1 MMSQI
6 DFQKEVIE
14 ASNEQ
19 PIVVDFWAP
28 WCGPCQYL
36 GPVLEALEK
45 EQTGWKLLKVN
56 VDENQEISQQYGIR
70 GIPDVRLFVNGK
82 EIDRFTGALP
92 KNQIEKW
99 LTKNIPDERDEAL
112 QKILNAATDK
122 KSAIDKLQQLVVQN
136 PDYLK
141 AKLALAE
148 NILWENPDAAI
159 ELVKPV
165 GITHEQ
171 FPTAEAIKTIAG
183 FLNTDINPA
192 LPIDDK
198 LQTAQKA
205 LKGGDQEVAL
215 PLLIEAVMLNKS
227 HMDELARKVTIA
239 IFNLLG
245 PDHELTKKYRRRFD
259 MALY

>member
-1 MMSQI
+1 MSQI
-6 DFQKEVIE
+6 DFRKEVIE

-19 PIVVDFWAP
+19 PILVDFWAP

-45 EQTGWKLLKVN
+45 EQTEWKLLKVN

-70 GIPDVRLFVNGK
+70 GIPDVRLFIKGK

-112 QKILNAATDK
+112 QKILESTADK
-122 KSAIDKLQQLVVQN
+122 KSIEDQLYNFIGQN
-136 PDYLK
+136 SDYLK
-141 AKLALAE
+141 AKLVLAE
-148 NILWENPDAAI
+148 LIVWEMPKEAI
-159 ELVKPV
+159 DLVKSV
-165 GITHEQ
+165 SVMHEQ
-171 FPTAEAIKTIAG
+171 YPTAEAIRTIAE
-183 FLNTDINPA
+183 FLNFKIIPE
-192 LPIDDK
+192 LPIDEK
-198 LQTAQKA
+198 LLAAKKA
-205 LKGGDQEVAL
+205 LKEGDQEMAL
-215 PLLIEAVMLNKS
+215 SLLIEAVMLNKN

-239 IFNLLG
+239 LFNLLG
-245 PDHELTKKYRRRFD
+245 PEHELTKKYRRRFD

>member
-1 MMSQI
+1 MSQI

-70 GIPDVRLFVNGK
+70 GIPDVRLFIKGK

-122 KSAIDKLQQLVVQN
+122 KAAIDKLQQLVVQN

-148 NILWENPDAAI
+148 IILWENPDEAT

-165 GITHEQ
+165 DITHEQ
-171 FPTAEAIKTIAG
+171 FPIAEAIRTIAG
-183 FLNTDINPA
+183 FLKSDFNPA
-192 LPIDDK
+192 LPIDEK

-205 LKGGDQEVAL
+205 LKEGDQDTAL

-227 HMDELARKVTIA
+227 HLDELARKVTIA

-245 PDHELTKKYRRRFD
+245 PEHELTKKYRRRFD